1 MFLQLMLGPSTVS
14 SFDYLREACVLG
26 GHDTAIRS
34 GPSPEARLIVV
45 GEQHMIALFRVNKVT
60 Q

>member
-1 MFLQLMLGPSTVS
+1 MLGPSTVS

-45 GEQHMIALFRVNKVT
+45 GEQHMIALFRVNKVS